1 MTQDNHDLG
10 PVLRIQLLNAQAGTT
25 DTEWEFS
32 AGTAIRIGRSR
43 LSEVQIEGDQISR
56 THATIY
62 HDGEEFICRA
72 VGRNGCLCDGEAFT
86 SLTVDHGTTIE
97 LGRMG
102 PALRFSLGGRVEEDY
117 TGTITQWI
125 EGVAGGACDEAQTKL
140 WDAYFEQ
147 VVRLARNR
155 LSDNF
160 RRVADEEDIALS
172 VFKSFY
178 EGASKG
184 RFPDLS
190 NRENVWR
197 ILAVMTARKVADH
210 VQSLRRL
217 KRGGGEVRGESV
229 FGSDYGNRGLEQHG
243 CEDAPE
249 FALRMAEEAEVM
261 VSKLDDDLQPIARLA
276 LEGFSSQEI
285 AEQTRLNLRTVQRRL
300 KHIRLEWSQLLHSE
314 SPNVVMDD

>member
-1 MTQDNHDLG
+1 MTPDNRDSG
-10 PVLRIQLLNAQAGTT
+10 PVLRIQLLNAQLGTT
-25 DTEWEFS
+25 DTEWEFT
-32 AGTAIRIGRSR
+32 AGTQIRIGRSR

-72 VGRNGCLCDGEAFT
+72 VGRNGCVCDGEAFT
-86 SLTVDHGTTIE
+86 TLTVDDGTTIE

-102 PALRFSLGGRVEEDY
+102 PALRFSLGGGEEDY

-125 EGVAGGACDEAQTKL
+125 AGIADSACDEAQAGL
-140 WDAYFEQ
+140 WDAYFQQ

-155 LSDNF
+155 LAHNF

-178 EGASKG
+178 EGAAKG
-184 RFPDLS
+184 RFSDLS
-190 NRENVWR
+190 SRENMWR

-229 FGSDYGNRGLEQHG
+229 FDSDSGTRGLEQFG

-249 FALRMAEEAEVM
+249 FALRMAEEAEVL
-261 VSKLDDDLQPIARLA
+261 VCRLDDTLQPIARLA
-276 LEGFSSQEI
+276 LEGYSSHEI
-285 AEQTRLNLRTVQRRL
+285 AQQTGLGLRATQRRL
-300 KHIRLEWSQLLHSE
+300 KQIRLEWSQRLHSE
-314 SPNVVMDD
+314 SSNPVLDE